1 MINPVP
7 INNRFFIGRPGPFA
21 LISGP
26 CVIEDE
32 QTTFDIAR
40 ELAKITRELEIPF
53 VFKASYDKANR
64 TAIDSFRGPGIAKG
78 LEVLAAIRKELDV
91 PVISDV
97 HQVSDIEMAA
107 KILDMLQIPAFLCRQ
122 TDLVVAAAR
131 TGKPINVK
139 KGQFLAPWDMK
150 NVVNKILSTGN
161 QKITL
166 TDRGVSFGYNNLVTD
181 FRCIPI
187 MHETGCPVIYDAT
200 HSVQLPGGAGTASA
214 GQREFVPTLS
224 RAAIAAG
231 ADGLFIETH
240 TNPDKALSDGPNA
253 MRLADMEQLLTE
265 LKAIE
270 NALQSAGTF

>member
-7 INNRFFIGRPGPFA
+7 IKNRFFIGRPAPFA

-40 ELAKITRELEIPF
+40 ELAKITRKLDIPF

-64 TAIDSFRGPGIAKG
+64 TAIDSFRGPGLAKG

-97 HQVSDIEMAA
+97 HQVSDVEMAA
-107 KILDMLQIPAFLCRQ
+107 NSLDILQIPAFLCRQ

-240 TNPDKALSDGPNA
+240 KNPDKALSDGPNA
-253 MRLADMEQLLTE
+253 MRLEDMEQLLTE

-270 NALQSAGTF
+270 NALQSTGTF

>member
-1 MINPVP
+1 
-7 INNRFFIGRPGPFA
+7 
-21 LISGP
+21 
-26 CVIEDE
+26 
-32 QTTFDIAR
+32 
-40 ELAKITRELEIPF
+40 
-53 VFKASYDKANR
+53 
-64 TAIDSFRGPGIAKG
+64 
-78 LEVLAAIRKELDV
+78 
-91 PVISDV
+91 
-97 HQVSDIEMAA
+97 
-107 KILDMLQIPAFLCRQ
+107 LCRQ

-161 QKITL
+161 QKIIL

-265 LKAIE
+265 LKAIK
-270 NALQSAGTF
+270 NALQSTGTF

>member
-7 INNRFFIGRPGPFA
+7 INNRFFFGRPGPFA

-107 KILDMLQIPAFLCRQ
+107 NILDILQIPAFLCRQ

-161 QKITL
+161 QKIIL

-187 MHETGCPVIYDAT
+187 MHESGCPVIYDAT

-270 NALQSAGTF
+270 NALQSTGTF